1 MTQQVGRIVDLEC
14 HQPPPNLICGRC
26 IELERKILILEREAL
41 IFKGVLHMKDE
52 QLKARDGLLLEYI
65 EGYTSRTRSMETSF
79 IDRVCRIIGYKD
91 ITD

>member
-26 IELERKILILEREAL
+26 IELEREIL
-41 IFKGVLHMKDE
+41 IFKGVLRMKDD
-52 QLKARDGLLLEYI
+52 QLRERDALILEFL
-65 EGYTSRTRSMETSF
+65 EGYTTRTGSMESALIARF
-79 IDRVCRIIGYKD
+79 SRLIGYKD